1 MEEVEHRLKSN
12 RSNQLKDGAVEV
24 IETDVTLEC

>member
-24 IETDVTLEC
+24 IETDVI